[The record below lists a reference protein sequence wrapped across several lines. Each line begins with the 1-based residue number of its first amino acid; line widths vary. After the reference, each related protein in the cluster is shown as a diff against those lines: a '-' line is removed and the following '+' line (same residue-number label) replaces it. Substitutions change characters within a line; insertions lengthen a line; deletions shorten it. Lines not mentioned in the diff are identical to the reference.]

1 MGIQTLA
8 PLETATVKV
17 QYVNMPKEGKK
28 KGSIRDSE
36 GDYYGVWADKLHDF
50 QAGETYEITFREN
63 NGYRDVVAVKRA
75 PAPKVAEEKP
85 YTVVKTADPRP
96 AANGYYRPTSPR
108 DAERMFV
115 CSILN
120 AFIQTGR
127 IENDGPAL
135 SHAVNTLRAVWGETF
150 GTDDLAAG

>member
-28 KGSIRDSE
+28 KGSIKDTE

-75 PAPKVAEEKP
+75 PTKPAEERP
-85 YTVVKTADPRP
+85 YTVVETANPRP
-96 AANGYYRPTSPR
+96 ATAHASQYYRPTSPK
-108 DAERMFV
+108 DARRMWL
-115 CSILN
+115 CSQMNALISSRQCPISVEAIAEATRILME
-120 AFIQTGR
+120 AYDQTIGS
-127 IENDGPAL
+127 E
-135 SHAVNTLRAVWGETF
+135 E
-150 GTDDLAAG
+150 